1 MLRILCLC
9 VLLVGASG
17 CPSSAPTSRVEPKS
31 ESKNDAAQAGEAA
44 KAQDEAKSEESS
56 RSAGAEPEAGAPE
69 KGGSVGPSLAA
80 QLNSSGCTKP
90 TLGKPVAY
98 RLSAYGANAAAS
110 LDLRVTLD
118 THIMTGNG
126 FRVDAAGMIP
136 ETVNH
141 DIAPDKI
148 SPFTVKLDALCLDFA
163 PIDPDLPAAPSG
175 YTRYG
180 VEFADGS
187 VRWMSD
193 STPGLDAGVIF
204 GRVERAKWL
213 DLNKDWPKYQ
223 DAKALNP

>member
-1 MLRILCLC
+1 MA
-9 VLLVGASG
+9 VVGATG
-17 CPSSAPTSRVEPKS
+17 CSSSAPPSKVEPKS
-31 ESKNDAAQAGEAA
+31 ESKNDAAQAQPEDTA
-44 KAQDEAKSEESS
+44 KVKDIAKNEESGG
-56 RSAGAEPEAGAPE
+56 AGAAEPDAGTSE
-69 KGGSVGPSLAA
+69 TGGSRGPSLAA
-80 QLNSSGCTKP
+80 QLNASGCTKP

-98 RLSAYGANAAAS
+98 RLSAYGANASAS

-175 YTRYG
+175 FTRYG